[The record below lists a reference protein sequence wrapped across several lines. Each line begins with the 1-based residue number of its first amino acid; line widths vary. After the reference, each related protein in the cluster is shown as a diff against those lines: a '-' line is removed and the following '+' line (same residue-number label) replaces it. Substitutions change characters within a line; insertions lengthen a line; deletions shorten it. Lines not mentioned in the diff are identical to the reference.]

1 MAENDSNPSET
12 SVEQVE
18 VRKQK
23 LAKLKAAGSVVYPND
38 FKPTHTAS
46 EIIDKFT
53 GASDEEL
60 AGAPK
65 NLRIAG

>member
-53 GASDEEL
+53 GAE
-60 AGAPK
+60 
-65 NLRIAG
+65 R